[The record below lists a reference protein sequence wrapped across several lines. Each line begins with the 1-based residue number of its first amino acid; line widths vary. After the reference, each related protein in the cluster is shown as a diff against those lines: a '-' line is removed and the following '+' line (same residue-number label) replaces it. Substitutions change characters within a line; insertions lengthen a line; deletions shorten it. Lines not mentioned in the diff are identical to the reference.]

1 MKYMGLV
8 KDGKEVNGLYI
19 AGNNFSRIELVEDG
33 KYAYIGDKVFTKG
46 VPNLIILSYSKYI
59 PGFSVE
65 TDNGSYYIK
74 IKYGNFS
81 RDSILG
87 KTFTFFI
94 SYKSAR
100 YASNPFV
107 FPSDNVSMFDQTYMA
122 NLFVK
127 MLEMGLLFKI
137 RKCGKLNIKIYS
149 LMKTYMYFLQ
159 LWVLMNRRS
168 HEKR

>member
-1 MKYMGLV
+1 MGLV
-8 KDGKEVNGLYI
+8 KDGKEVNGLSI
-19 AGNNFSRIELVEDG
+19 AGNNFSKIELVEDG
-33 KYAYIGDKVFTKG
+33 KYAYIGDEVFTKG
-46 VPNLIILSYSKYI
+46 VPNLMILSYSKYI

-107 FPSDNVSMFDQTYMA
+107 FPSDNVSMFDQTYYGKFICKDVGDGLVIQNTEMWKTQYQDLFLDE
-122 NLFVK
+122 NLHVF
-127 MLEMGLLFKI
+127 LAIMGSNEQK
-137 RKCGKLNIKIYS
+137 KS
-149 LMKTYMYFLQ
+149 
-159 LWVLMNRRS
+159 
-168 HEKR
+168 